1 MASDAVSVNK
11 TLRSYQET
19 VLNTVQNDTL
29 LNANIYDIHQYIENI
44 KKRYVDED
52 EQREVLVGLL

>member
-52 EQREVLVGLL
+52 EITLSMVY

>member
-52 EQREVLVGLL
+52 EILKLSLRKM